1 MFLLPILIPACN
13 SSSLPFHM
21 MCSAYRLSK
30 QGDSRQPCHTH
41 FSILNQSVVPYRVL
55 TCFLTCIQVSQETDK
70 IVWYSH
76 FFKSFPQ
83 FIMIHAIKGF
93 GVIDETEIDILLE
106 FPSFLYDPTN
116 VGSSVSGSSSFFKLS
131 LDI

>member
-1 MFLLPILIPACN
+1 M
-13 SSSLPFHM
+13 
-21 MCSAYRLSK
+21 
-30 QGDSRQPCHTH
+30 
-41 FSILNQSVVPYRVL
+41 
-55 TCFLTCIQVSQETDK
+55 TCIKVSQETDK

-83 FIMIHAIKGF
+83 FIMIHTIKGF

-106 FPSFLYDPTN
+106 FSSFLYDPTN
-116 VGSSVSGSSSFFKLS
+116 VGNSISGSSSFFKLS

>member
-1 MFLLPILIPACN
+1 MIL
-13 SSSLPFHM
+13 
-21 MCSAYRLSK
+21 RVK
-30 QGDSRQPCHTH
+30 G
-41 FSILNQSVVPYRVL
+41 FSTDN
-55 TCFLTCIQVSQETDK
+55 ETWFF
-70 IVWYSH
+70 WYSH

-106 FPSFLYDPTN
+106 FPSFLYDLTN
-116 VGSSVSGSSSFFKLS
+116 VGNSVSGSSSFFKLS

>member
-1 MFLLPILIPACN
+1 MFLPPIFIPACN
-13 SSSLPFHM
+13 SSSMAFLM
-21 MCSAYRLSK
+21 MCSVYRLSK
-30 QGDSRQPCHTH
+30 QGYSRQPCRTP
-41 FSILNQSVVPYRVL
+41 FSISNQSVVPYRVL
-55 TCFLTCIQVSQETDK
+55 TCFLTCIKVSQETDK

-83 FIMIHAIKGF
+83 FIMIHTIKGF

-106 FPSFLYDPTN
+106 FSSFLYDPTN
-116 VGSSVSGSSSFFKLS
+116 VGNSISGSSSFFKLS